1 MSFSHIEAEPKKVRD
16 EIKEI
21 NESIKQL
28 VIQMQLL
35 NMTFERMLKPKQ
47 KREYKPIEIKILE
60 KIIPNSDYENYIKR
74 YQERLLKSK
83 RNLCKKCLK
92 KNLGLEEK
100 INK

>member
-47 KREYKPIEIKILE
+47 KGEYTPIEIKLTK
-60 KIIPNSDYENYIKR
+60 KIISNSDDEKYIKR
-74 YQERLLKSK
+74 YHEKLSK
-83 RNLCKKCLK
+83 TQ
-92 KNLGLEEK
+92 
-100 INK
+100 